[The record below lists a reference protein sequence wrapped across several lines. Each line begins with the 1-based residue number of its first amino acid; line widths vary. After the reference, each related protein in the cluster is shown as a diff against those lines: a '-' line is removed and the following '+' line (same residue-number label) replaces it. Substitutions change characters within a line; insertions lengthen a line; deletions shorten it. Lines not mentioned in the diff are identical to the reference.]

1 MPSVPL
7 NFPVSAWLSC
17 THYSAPSQAG
27 LLCKPGAWMAGL
39 AAGWPWLWC
48 SPRGF
53 APVFGAALTGNKSFG
68 LSQCRLQGGGGRT
81 LCGCLQQLAVVGKR
95 VSETRE
101 KRKGALKPVFS
112 VPPWPVLV
120 PVLSSP
126 GLHSFHSSLGCQP
139 RALLSASIM
148 GYWQLQCMSLHGPAL
163 DTCLG
168 WELGAR
174 GGLSGTPRPRSSGG
188 SHCSAGLSSSAKD
201 LRVQSRQQELSHVK
215 PRGYME
221 KQSETWWP

>member
-1 MPSVPL
+1 ME
-7 NFPVSAWLSC
+7 
-17 THYSAPSQAG
+17 
-27 LLCKPGAWMAGL
+27 GL

-53 APVFGAALTGNKSFG
+53 APEFGAALTGNKSVG
-68 LSQCRLQGGGGRT
+68 LSQCRLQRGGGRT
-81 LCGCLQQLAVVGKR
+81 HLW
-95 VSETRE
+95 VSATARSGREKSFRNTRE
-101 KRKGALKPVFS
+101 KERCPQSPSSLFPLGQCWSLYCLLLGFILSTIPS
-112 VPPWPVLV
+112 VA
-120 PVLSSP
+120 SP
-126 GLHSFHSSLGCQP
+126 GLCSQPLSWGTGNCSACRCMGRSS
-139 RALLSASIM
+139 
-148 GYWQLQCMSLHGPAL
+148 

-174 GGLSGTPRPRSSGG
+174 GGLSGTPRPRSPRG